1 MSRNNQY
8 IFAGILAIYIVF
20 FTRPAPSVVANMLS
34 SPIAQLAVLGG
45 VVYIGASVSLLVA
58 IVAAIA
64 VVLSMPV
71 REHLVDTPPS
81 ASSSDSSTSAID
93 SVKPSDKKKDDKKD
107 DKKKD
112 EKKKDEHKK
121 DDKKKDDKKKDEK
134 KKDDPIPA
142 GDAAVIADK
151 KDHFTLQYAAP
162 F

>member
-20 FTRPAPSVVANMLS
+20 FTRPAPQVVANVLA

-45 VVYIGASVSLLVA
+45 VIYIGASVSLLVA

-71 REHLVDTPPS
+71 REYMENP
-81 ASSSDSSTSAID
+81 ID
-93 SVKPSDKKKDDKKD
+93 SVK
-107 DKKKD
+107 
-112 EKKKDEHKK
+112 E
-121 DDKKKDDKKKDEK
+121 KKKDDKKKDEK
-134 KKDDPIPA
+134 KKDDKKKEE
-142 GDAAVIADK
+142 K
-151 KDHFTLQYAAP
+151 KDEEEPKPAPPAVAVDNKDRFTLQNAAP

>member
-71 REHLVDTPPS
+71 REHLVDTPSS
-81 ASSSDSSTSAID
+81 ASSSDSSSDSSTSAID
-93 SVKPSDKKKDDKKD
+93 SVKPSDKKKDDKKKD
-107 DKKKD
+107 DKKMDDK
-112 EKKKDEHKK
+112 KK
-121 DDKKKDDKKKDEK
+121 DDKKKDDKKKDE